1 MTLRLNKATVAQL
14 ATELASEF
22 KGDGP
27 DLTPAARFAIAFD
40 MGSEDEVEDATR
52 ALAEA
57 AVTFVI
63 GKLVRTGLVV
73 VVEEGENA
81 AQVTDPK
88 VVSGFVTG
96 FLDAPSTASPRRRD
110 YLTSFH
116 LEQEHLF
123 PDVQDDEGHHD
134 G

>member
-14 ATELASEF
+14 ATELEVAMAEGGELENQF
-22 KGDGP
+22 GDAWDAAP
-27 DLTPAARFAIAFD
+27 DPDVKARWRRSAA
-40 MGSEDEVEDATR
+40 EK
-52 ALAEA
+52 
-57 AVTFVI
+57 AVNLVI
-63 GKLVRTGLVV
+63 DRLKRTGLVV
-73 VVEEGENA
+73 VVEDGENA

-96 FLDAPSTASPRRRD
+96 FLDAPSTASPHRRD

-123 PDVQDDEGHHD
+123 PDVQDDE
-134 G
+134 